1 MSDTTINRNVEE
13 SSALPKIFNKIVLQ
27 QIIH

>member
-1 MSDTTINRNVEE
+1 MSDSTINRNEE
-13 SSALPKIFNKIVLQ
+13 ASSALPEIFNKIVLQ